1 VVARSL
7 LSGNGMPVPLRFVP
21 AVLLVAA
28 CSAAPASAPVATEP
42 APALAAADTTEAVPA
57 TVPDWLTVTGK
68 IAAHN
73 RSDLVA
79 DASGN
84 IVEVLVERGA
94 QVRKGAP
101 LVRIDVRSAAFGAN
115 EARANLAALE
125 SQRGVAD
132 AECAR
137 SSSLFERGAITR
149 AEWERDQSA
158 CTQAQ
163 QSVAAARARVS
174 LAGKSVAS
182 GVLRA
187 PFDGVVTERWVS
199 PGEWASPGTRLVTLV
214 ADGERRADLRL
225 SESAASRVT
234 LGAVVEVEPIALPD
248 HVVRTTITR
257 LGAEVDP
264 STRALVAEAALPA
277 GTRVLPGMFVR
288 ARIAIAER
296 TLPAVPRSAVI
307 HRGDTWR
314 VFAVAGDALEE
325 RVVQLGP
332 ELDGGRITIAAG
344 LTAGERVATVADN
357 RAQDG
362 LALR

>member
-1 VVARSL
+1 MGDGMPARSRL
-7 LSGNGMPVPLRFVP
+7 VP
-21 AVLLVAA
+21 ALLIVAA
-28 CSAAPASAPVATEP
+28 CSAAPTTAP
-42 APALAAADTTEAVPA
+42 APAETAPALTAAETTEAVPA

-68 IAAHN
+68 VVAHD

-84 IVEVLVERGA
+84 VVEVLVERGT
-94 QVRKGAP
+94 QVRRGAP
-101 LVRIDVRSAAFGAN
+101 LVRIDVRSAALGAS

-125 SQRGVAD
+125 SQRRVAD

-149 AEWERDQSA
+149 ADWERDQSS

-163 QSVAAARARVS
+163 QGVAAAQARVS
-174 LAGKSVAS
+174 MAGKSVAS

-199 PGEWASPGTRLVTLV
+199 PGEWASPGTRLVTVV
-214 ADGERRADLRL
+214 ADGERRAELRL
-225 SESAASRVT
+225 SESAASRIAV
-234 LGAVVEVEPIALPD
+234 GAIVEVEPVALPG
-248 HVVRTTITR
+248 HVVTATVTR
-257 LGAEVDP
+257 LGAEIDP
-264 STRALVAEAALPA
+264 TSRALVVEAVLPPDA
-277 GTRVLPGMFVR
+277 KILPGMFVR

-314 VFAVAGDALEE
+314 VFAVVDSALEE
-325 RVVQLGP
+325 RVVQVGP
-332 ELDGGRITIAAG
+332 ELAGGRVAIAAG
-344 LTAGERVATVADN
+344 LAAGERVATVAGD
-357 RAQDG
+357 RATDG

>member
-1 VVARSL
+1 
-7 LSGNGMPVPLRFVP
+7 MPLPRLVPLL
-21 AVLLVAA
+21 LLVAA
-28 CSAAPASAPVATEP
+28 CSAAPATAPAPVDTSA
-42 APALAAADTTEAVPA
+42 ALTAAETTEAIPA
-57 TVPDWLTVTGK
+57 TVPDWLAVTGK
-68 IAAHN
+68 IVAHD

-84 IVEVLVERGA
+84 VVEVLVERGA
-94 QVRKGAP
+94 RVRRGAP
-101 LVRIDVRSAAFGAN
+101 LVRIDVRTAALGAS

-125 SQRGVAD
+125 SQRRVAD

-149 AEWERDQSA
+149 ADWERDQSS

-163 QSVAAARARVS
+163 QGVAAAQARVS

-199 PGEWASPGTRLVTLV
+199 PGEWASPGTRLVTIV
-214 ADGERRADLRL
+214 ADGERRAELRL
-225 SESAASRVT
+225 SESAASRVAV
-234 LGAVVEVEPIALPD
+234 GAAVEVEPVALPG
-248 HVVRTTITR
+248 HVVVATVSR
-257 LGAEVDP
+257 LGAEIDP
-264 STRALVAEAALPA
+264 SSRALVAEAALPPDA
-277 GTRVLPGMFVR
+277 RILPGMFVR

-314 VFAVAGDALEE
+314 IFAVVDNALEE
-325 RVVQLGP
+325 RVVQVGP
-332 ELDGGRITIAAG
+332 EVAGGRIAIAAG
-344 LTAGERVATVADN
+344 LAAGERVATVAGE
-357 RAQDG
+357 RAADG
-362 LALR
+362 VALR